1 MTDLKMKKLNEPEL
15 KELIQNSVN
24 IKKEVKKKIFKY
36 NFLVDQ

>member
-24 IKKEVKKKIFKY
+24 IKKEVKKKKYLNIIF
-36 NFLVDQ
+36 

>member
-24 IKKEVKKKIFKY
+24 IKKEVKKNIKNIIF
-36 NFLVDQ
+36 